1 MPAPAAREIRCG
13 IQRTLDVLG
22 EKWTLLLVREAL
34 WGKTRFAEFR
44 DRLGIAP
51 DVLSDR
57 LRKLVEAGVF
67 ERRAYREDGER
78 ERDEYLLTP
87 TGRELAPVLSA
98 LSRWGDAH
106 LPSGHGPASDF
117 RAIATGEPVR
127 LAFVAGD
134 GHLLGPD
141 DVELVP
147 GPGALS
153 DPRVRNR

>member
-1 MPAPAAREIRCG
+1 MTTTAAREIRCG

-51 DVLSDR
+51 DVLTDR
-57 LRKLVEAGVF
+57 LTKLVDAGVF
-67 ERRAYREDGER
+67 ERHPY
-78 ERDEYLLTP
+78 RDEGSRQREEYLITP
-87 TGRELAPVLSA
+87 TGRDLAPVLSA
-98 LSRWGDAH
+98 LSGWGDSY
-106 LPSGHGPASDF
+106 LPTGHGPASDF
-117 RAIATGEPVR
+117 RETANGEPVR
-127 LAFVAGD
+127 LAFVTAD
-134 GHLLGPD
+134 GRLLTPD

-153 DPRVRNR
+153 DPRVRTR